1 VTNNSPEEKPL
12 RTTSFVIHATRG
24 VIRDQTLRRK
34 TMFVLILI
42 ALLLLFAGFTF
53 LQNSLKPREHL
64 LWFGFYWLICLWLT
78 LTAMLLALFDLL
90 TVRREARKARRMLNK
105 NFGASGQDREPTN
118 ES

>member
-1 VTNNSPEEKPL
+1 MTNNSPEDKPL

-42 ALLLLFAGFTF
+42 ALLLLISGFTF
-53 LQNSLKPREHL
+53 LQSSLNPREHL
-64 LWFGFYWLICLWLT
+64 LWFGFYWVICLWFT

-90 TVRREARKARRMLNK
+90 TVRREARKERQMLNK
-105 NFGASGQDREPTN
+105 KFGGSGQDREAGQ
-118 ES
+118 

>member
-12 RTTSFVIHATRG
+12 RTTSFVVHATRG

-53 LQNSLKPREHL
+53 LQSSLNPREHL
-64 LWFGFYWLICLWLT
+64 LWFGFYWLICLWVT

-90 TVRREARKARRMLNK
+90 AVRREARKERRMLNK
-105 NFGASGQDREPTN
+105 KFGASGQDREPTN
-118 ES
+118 EP